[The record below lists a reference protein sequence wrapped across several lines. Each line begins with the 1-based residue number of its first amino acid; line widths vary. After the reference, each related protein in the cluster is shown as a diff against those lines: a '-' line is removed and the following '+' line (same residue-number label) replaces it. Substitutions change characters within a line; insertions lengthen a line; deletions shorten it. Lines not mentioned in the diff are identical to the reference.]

1 MTGRNVT
8 NYTNEDYSLGGDG
21 STVTRTG
28 GGTTLTP
35 KHIPWVLSSVVEHR
49 IADPQ
54 VTSSNLVV
62 PFLFGAPAGK
72 KRMTGAG
79 FEPAQPKLLVPKTSA
94 LDHSAI
100 QPLVGNK
107 RCLHRDSSPGCQC
120 HKLE

>member
-62 PFLFGAPAGK
+62 PSFWSFESRLKRQDHKKAPPPGL
-72 KRMTGAG
+72 
-79 FEPAQPKLLVPKTSA
+79 EPGTYRLTAERSA
-94 LDHSAI
+94 
-100 QPLVGNK
+100 N
-107 RCLHRDSSPGCQC
+107 
-120 HKLE
+120 